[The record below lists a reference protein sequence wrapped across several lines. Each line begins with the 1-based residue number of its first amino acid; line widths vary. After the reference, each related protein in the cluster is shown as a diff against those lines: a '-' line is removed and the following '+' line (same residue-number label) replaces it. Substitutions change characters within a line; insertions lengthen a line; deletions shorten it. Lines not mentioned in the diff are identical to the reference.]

1 MPRATAA
8 RAAAGTAPERTGDDL
23 TLDVPPGTIVRDAAT
38 GLVLRDL
45 VEPGDTVCVA
55 RGGKG
60 GFGNKHF
67 ATAVNRSP
75 REWEKGEDGEERT
88 VALELKLIA
97 DVGLVGLP
105 NAGKSS
111 LLSRV
116 SAAHPKIAA
125 YPFTTLE
132 PQLGIADMGDARPLV
147 IADLPG
153 LIEGAHAGHGLGD
166 EFLRHIERTRVI
178 CHVVDMAPLA
188 GPDPVAAYRTIRKEL
203 RLYSRELARKRHV
216 IAANKMD
223 LTDADGEPARAQTRR
238 PRPGLPHFRGHRDRP
253 APAAA
258 RSGQGGGRMLL
269 TVSLGNTNVSFGL
282 FERRP
287 AAAPW
292 PVAGGGPSAARRP
305 DRAAADPP
313 HRAGLRR
320 AGLTD
325 RAISLL
331 SGSYQTAV
339 LVAGR
344 DLPYG
349 IEIQCERAGA
359 GRRRPAAERHRRLRA
374 DADGDY
380 RRGHRHRDHGE
391 RRLRARRV
399 LRRRHRARPGADA
412 ARAARAHRPS
422 AGGRL

>member
-1 MPRATAA
+1 
-8 RAAAGTAPERTGDDL
+8 
-23 TLDVPPGTIVRDAAT
+23 
-38 GLVLRDL
+38 
-45 VEPGDTVCVA
+45 
-55 RGGKG
+55 
-60 GFGNKHF
+60 
-67 ATAVNRSP
+67 
-75 REWEKGEDGEERT
+75 
-88 VALELKLIA
+88 
-97 DVGLVGLP
+97 
-105 NAGKSS
+105 
-111 LLSRV
+111 
-116 SAAHPKIAA
+116 
-125 YPFTTLE
+125 
-132 PQLGIADMGDARPLV
+132 MGDARPLV

-178 CHVVDMAPLA
+178 CHVVDIAPLA

-223 LTDADGEPARAQTRR
+223 LTDAEKNLRALKRAR
-238 PRPGLPHFRGHRDRP
+238 PRAGLPHFRSHRDRP
-253 APAAA
+253 EPTAA
-258 RSGQGGGRMLL
+258 RPGQGGRRMLL

-282 FERRP
+282 FDGDLGSLRHGRLP
-287 AAAPW
+287 AADLPLLADRIGQQPVRRVALASVAP
-292 PVAGGGPSAARRP
+292 A
-305 DRAAADPP
+305 
-313 HRAGLRR
+313 
-320 AGLTD
+320 LTD
-325 RAISLL
+325 QAISLL
-331 SGSYQTAV
+331 SGSYQTDV

-359 GRRRPAAERHRRLRA
+359 GRRRPAAERHRRLCA
-374 DADGDY
+374 DADGDH
-380 RRGHRHRDHGE
+380 RRGHRHGDHGQ